1 MKLKTYVINEKGLS
15 LVEILA
21 SFVLLTIVFALL
33 SHFIFQASIFTT
45 KVEAHL
51 TTINSA
57 EKVLNDVKTKK
68 VKYTGRQIK
77 INKESVNEV
86 DPIKIN
92 GKTYYPYVSTV
103 SETPEVLQLERVHVQ
118 IFSTPITA
126 GTREMSPIVDL
137 YGYKDAGDS

>member
-1 MKLKTYVINEKGLS
+1 MKLKTYVMNEKGLS

-33 SHFIFQASIFTT
+33 SHFIFQATIFTT

-77 INKESVNEV
+77 INKELVNEV

-92 GKTYYPYVSTV
+92 RKTYYPYVSIV
-103 SETPEVLQLERVHVQ
+103 SESPEVLKLERVHVQ
-118 IFSTPITA
+118 IYSAPITA
-126 GTREMSPIVDL
+126 GNGDSSPIADL
-137 YGYKDAGDS
+137 YGYKDVGDS